1 MIRWE
6 IGPKVRCD
14 VITYSGPNFSG
25 KKAKMQIFPTGSR
38 QGALD
43 GSSLASF
50 IVRGPPGTRIVFVSH
65 AGEEWETHPWRA
77 IELSKENSIQSA
89 KSKRLRGVRVP
100 DIDYLDHFDA
110 KTTNP
115 AGSASYPNV
124 DSLHAGSGW
133 TYGRQADGGLRNNV
147 AVIRVEKMGVAVPPP
162 AVAKDLMAFA
172 RRILDEPQSDLN
184 TRVHEALVT
193 QLVLAGMEEPAAR
206 ALAETLK

>member
-6 IGPKVRCD
+6 IGPMVRCD

-25 KKAKMQIFPTGSR
+25 KKARMRIFPTGSR

-50 IVRGPPGTRIVFVSH
+50 IFRGPPGTRIVFVSH
-65 AGEEWETHPWRA
+65 AGEEWESHPWRA
-77 IELSKENSIQSA
+77 VELSKESSIQSA

-115 AGSASYPNV
+115 AGSASYPLARSL
-124 DSLHAGSGW
+124 DSGSGW
-133 TYGRQADGGLRNNV
+133 TYGQQEDGGLRNKV
-147 AVIRVEKMGVAVPPP
+147 AVIRVEKMGVEVPPP
-162 AVAKDLMAFA
+162 PVAKDLMAFA
-172 RRILDEPQSDLN
+172 RRVLDEPGEDLT

-193 QLVLAGMEEPAAR
+193 ELVLAGMEEPAAR
-206 ALAETLK
+206 ALAAKL

>member
-6 IGPKVRCD
+6 IGPMVRCD

-25 KKAKMQIFPTGSR
+25 KKARMRIFPTGSR

-50 IVRGPPGTRIVFVSH
+50 IFRGPPGTRIVFVSH
-65 AGEEWETHPWRA
+65 AGEEWENHPWRA
-77 IELSKENSIQSA
+77 VELSKECSIQSA

-110 KTTNP
+110 KITNSS
-115 AGSASYPNV
+115 GSASYPHVSTLNE
-124 DSLHAGSGW
+124 GSGW

-147 AVIRVEKMGVAVPPP
+147 AVIRVEKMGIEVPPP

-172 RRILDEPQSDLN
+172 RGILDEAHDDLP

-206 ALAETLK
+206 ALAAKL